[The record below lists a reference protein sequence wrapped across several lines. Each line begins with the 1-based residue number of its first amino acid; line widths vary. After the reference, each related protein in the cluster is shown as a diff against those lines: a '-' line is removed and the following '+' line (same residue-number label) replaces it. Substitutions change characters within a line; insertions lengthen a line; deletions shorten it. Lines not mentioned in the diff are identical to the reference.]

1 MKKTL
6 IIGLLTASISFV
18 GCSQPTTPTAS
29 GTPAAAGTP
38 VAVATNSPAAGETPA
53 ATETPQ
59 AEGGLPYEFP
69 AHQPQVEKGQ
79 FAFVPMASSV
89 EKLGKGGKKR
99 VTDFRPREVV
109 KAGEET
115 TTILDR
121 EEFEAPNSLVVPIPK
136 EATAANG
143 DIVVGSPQ
151 YGSWEVAIVT
161 DASDPSKPIVHMF
174 KAVYGGAK
182 PEGDKFL
189 SQYESGKFRV
199 VGTELD
205 PGSHALYPEGDEKGY
220 GLVIKSIDDSVL
232 IETFGGDLAVFN
244 KDEVTAIPVKP
255 SLKKDD
261 KVQAP
266 FGKGMDPAT
275 VTKVDEKI
283 GRVWVTFDGRESQG
297 EKCFCFGQI
306 LPG

>member
-1 MKKTL
+1 
-6 IIGLLTASISFV
+6 
-18 GCSQPTTPTAS
+18 
-29 GTPAAAGTP
+29 
-38 VAVATNSPAAGETPA
+38 
-53 ATETPQ
+53 
-59 AEGGLPYEFP
+59 
-69 AHQPQVEKGQ
+69 
-79 FAFVPMASSV
+79 MASSL

-99 VTDFRPREVV
+99 VSDFRPREVV
-109 KAGEET
+109 KVAEET
-115 TTILDR
+115 TTIMDR
-121 EEFEAPNSLVVPIPK
+121 QEFEAPNSLVVPIPR

-174 KAVYGGAK
+174 KPVYSGE

-199 VGTELD
+199 VKSDLD
-205 PGSHALYPEGDEKGY
+205 PGSHALYPDGDEKGY
-220 GLVIKSIDDSVL
+220 GLVIKSEADAVL
-232 IETFGGDLAVFN
+232 LETFGGDLAVFQ
-244 KDEVTAIPVKP
+244 KDEVTPIPVKP
-255 SLKKDD
+255 GVKKGD

-266 FGKGMDPAT
+266 FAKGMDPAT

-283 GRVWVTFDGRESQG
+283 GRIWVTFDGRESQG